1 MKRNKLL
8 KTNILVSIILIV
20 GFSLTAMLSYQANY
34 KASLDNIEQVSSLTA
49 EGIYYQLTSMFAKPV
64 NVSLTM
70 AHDSLLVNHLS
81 EEEKYFGNEKYIQTT
96 QKYLKI
102 YQERYGFDSVFLAS
116 AITKNYYNF
125 RGLDRV
131 LNKDNPETIW
141 FFSLLESNQD
151 YSLNIDNDEVKGA
164 DNAITVFV
172 NCKVKDHSGN
182 VLGIIGVGMRIEH
195 LKELLL
201 SYEKKF
207 KLETYLIDKKGIIE
221 ISTTYTGYEEKNWF
235 EIYGQNSIKKDI
247 LAWKE
252 DFANLEMWTESSESP
267 IDKNYIV
274 TRYIPELSWHLI
286 VKQNTGRLISEMR
299 HNLFQVCLII
309 TFIILIVLVVITA
322 VIRNFNKQITKL
334 VEEREAVF
342 RRSTEQL
349 YDNINELNI
358 TENTY
363 IGENTVKYFESIGA
377 KGLPYDQGLFVIAE
391 RQIKEE
397 YREGYVSIFS
407 PKNVIREY
415 EKGNRHLRY
424 EFMTLQDE
432 ENYIWMRVDAYIFY
446 SPEDNSIHMFTYRK
460 NINEEKKKEEKAEID
475 EMTGFYNKKATE
487 RLISKKLLKS
497 PTQKYAL
504 FIFDIDNFKQA
515 NDNYGHLFGDSCIKE
530 FTRVIKESLGEEST
544 IMGRVGGDEFV
555 VFTPI
560 INTEWVDRKAKE
572 VSKAL
577 NIKYENNSSSWD
589 MSASIGIA
597 VTPEAG
603 KEFKDIY
610 RNADTALYQTKEKG
624 KNGYTI
630 YRKAHLNLKKR

>member
-131 LNKDNPETIW
+131 LNKDNPENIW

-252 DFANLEMWTESSESP
+252 DFVNLEMWTESSESP

>member
-131 LNKDNPETIW
+131 LNKDNPENIW

-407 PKNVIREY
+407 PKNVIRKY

>member
-1 MKRNKLL
+1 
-8 KTNILVSIILIV
+8 
-20 GFSLTAMLSYQANY
+20 MLSYQANY

-131 LNKDNPETIW
+131 LNKDNPENIW

-497 PTQKYAL
+497 PTQK
-504 FIFDIDNFKQA
+504 
-515 NDNYGHLFGDSCIKE
+515 
-530 FTRVIKESLGEEST
+530 
-544 IMGRVGGDEFV
+544 
-555 VFTPI
+555 
-560 INTEWVDRKAKE
+560 
-572 VSKAL
+572 
-577 NIKYENNSSSWD
+577 
-589 MSASIGIA
+589 
-597 VTPEAG
+597 
-603 KEFKDIY
+603 
-610 RNADTALYQTKEKG
+610 
-624 KNGYTI
+624 
-630 YRKAHLNLKKR
+630 

>member
-131 LNKDNPETIW
+131 LNKDNPENIW

-207 KLETYLIDKKGIIE
+207 KLETYLIDKKGTIE

-630 YRKAHLNLKKR
+630 YRKTHLNLKKR

>member
-81 EEEKYFGNEKYIQTT
+81 EEEKYFGNEKYIQTI

-131 LNKDNPETIW
+131 LNKDNPENIW

-530 FTRVIKESLGEEST
+530 FTRVIKESLGE
-544 IMGRVGGDEFV
+544 
-555 VFTPI
+555 
-560 INTEWVDRKAKE
+560 
-572 VSKAL
+572 AL
-577 NIKYENNSSSWD
+577 
-589 MSASIGIA
+589 
-597 VTPEAG
+597 
-603 KEFKDIY
+603 
-610 RNADTALYQTKEKG
+610 
-624 KNGYTI
+624 
-630 YRKAHLNLKKR
+630 

>member
-1 MKRNKLL
+1 
-8 KTNILVSIILIV
+8 
-20 GFSLTAMLSYQANY
+20 
-34 KASLDNIEQVSSLTA
+34 
-49 EGIYYQLTSMFAKPV
+49 MFAKPV

-131 LNKDNPETIW
+131 LNKDNPENIW

-397 YREGYVSIFS
+397 YREGYASIFS

>member
-131 LNKDNPETIW
+131 LNKDNPENIW

-363 IGENTVKYFESIGA
+363 IGENIVKYFESIGA

>member
-131 LNKDNPETIW
+131 LNKDNPENIW

>member
-131 LNKDNPETIW
+131 LNKDNPENIW

-207 KLETYLIDKKGIIE
+207 KLETYLIDKKGTIE

-610 RNADTALYQTKEKG
+610 RNADTALYLTKEKG

-630 YRKAHLNLKKR
+630 YRKTHLNLKKR

>member
-1 MKRNKLL
+1 LKRNKLL

-131 LNKDNPETIW
+131 LNKDNPENIW

>member
-131 LNKDNPETIW
+131 LNKDNPENIW

-630 YRKAHLNLKKR
+630 YRKTHLNLKKR

>member
-1 MKRNKLL
+1 
-8 KTNILVSIILIV
+8 
-20 GFSLTAMLSYQANY
+20 
-34 KASLDNIEQVSSLTA
+34 
-49 EGIYYQLTSMFAKPV
+49 
-64 NVSLTM
+64 
-70 AHDSLLVNHLS
+70 
-81 EEEKYFGNEKYIQTT
+81 
-96 QKYLKI
+96 
-102 YQERYGFDSVFLAS
+102 
-116 AITKNYYNF
+116 
-125 RGLDRV
+125 
-131 LNKDNPETIW
+131 
-141 FFSLLESNQD
+141 
-151 YSLNIDNDEVKGA
+151 
-164 DNAITVFV
+164 
-172 NCKVKDHSGN
+172 
-182 VLGIIGVGMRIEH
+182 
-195 LKELLL
+195 
-201 SYEKKF
+201 
-207 KLETYLIDKKGIIE
+207 
-221 ISTTYTGYEEKNWF
+221 
-235 EIYGQNSIKKDI
+235 
-247 LAWKE
+247 
-252 DFANLEMWTESSESP
+252 
-267 IDKNYIV
+267 
-274 TRYIPELSWHLI
+274 
-286 VKQNTGRLISEMR
+286 
-299 HNLFQVCLII
+299 
-309 TFIILIVLVVITA
+309 
-322 VIRNFNKQITKL
+322 
-334 VEEREAVF
+334 
-342 RRSTEQL
+342 
-349 YDNINELNI
+349 
-358 TENTY
+358 
-363 IGENTVKYFESIGA
+363 
-377 KGLPYDQGLFVIAE
+377 
-391 RQIKEE
+391 
-397 YREGYVSIFS
+397 
-407 PKNVIREY
+407 
-415 EKGNRHLRY
+415 
-424 EFMTLQDE
+424 MTLQDE

>member
-131 LNKDNPETIW
+131 LNKDNPENIW

-299 HNLFQVCLII
+299 HNLFQVCLIV

>member
-81 EEEKYFGNEKYIQTT
+81 EEEKYFGNEKYIQTI

-131 LNKDNPETIW
+131 LNKDNPENIW

-274 TRYIPELSWHLI
+274 TRYIPELSWYLI

-475 EMTGFYNKKATE
+475 EMSGFYNKKATE

>member
-1 MKRNKLL
+1 M
-8 KTNILVSIILIV
+8 VSVILIV
-20 GFSLTAMLSYQANY
+20 GFSLTAVFSYQANY
-34 KASLDNIEQVSSLTA
+34 RASLDNIEQVSSLTT
-49 EGIYYQLTSMFAKPV
+49 EGIYYQLTSMFTKPV

-70 AHDSLLVNHLS
+70 AHDSLLVEHLL
-81 EEEKYFGNEKYIQTT
+81 EEEKHFRDEEYILTT
-96 QKYLKI
+96 KNYLEA
-102 YQERYGFDSVFLAS
+102 YQEKYGFDSVFLAS
-116 AITKNYYNF
+116 TATKNYYSF
-125 RGLDRV
+125 SGLDRV
-131 LNKDNPETIW
+131 LLENDPENTW
-141 FFSLLESNQD
+141 FFNLLKSDQE
-151 YSLNIDNDEVKGA
+151 YSLNIDNDQVKGA

-172 NCKVKDHSGN
+172 NCKVKDHKGN
-182 VLGIIGVGMRIEH
+182 VLGIIGVGVQIEH

-207 KLETYLIDKKGIIE
+207 KLETYLIDKKGTIE
-221 ISTTYTGYEEKNWF
+221 ISTTYTGYKEENWF
-235 EIYGQNSIKKDI
+235 EIYEQNSIEKDI

-252 DFANLEMWTESSESP
+252 DSANLEMWTESSESP

-299 HNLFQVCLII
+299 QNLFQICLII
-309 TFIILIVLVVITA
+309 AAIIMTVLVIITA

-334 VEEREAVF
+334 MEEKQAIF

-363 IGENTVKYFESIGA
+363 VGEDTVKYFEAIGA
-377 KGLPYDQGLFVIAE
+377 KGLPYDQGLYVIAE

-397 YREGYVSIFS
+397 YRKGYVSTFS

-415 EKGNRHLRY
+415 EKGNRRLRY
-424 EFMTLQDE
+424 EFLTLQDGK
-432 ENYIWMRVDAYIFY
+432 NYIWMRVDAYIFY

-475 EMTGFYNKKATE
+475 EMTGFYNKKAAE
-487 RLISKKLLKS
+487 RLISKKLMES
-497 PTQKYAL
+497 PAQKYAL

-515 NDNYGHLFGDSCIKE
+515 NDNFGHLFGDLCIKE
-530 FTRVIKESLGEEST
+530 FTGIIKDNFSKENT

-560 INTEWVDRKAKE
+560 INTEWVSRKAKE

-577 NIKYENNSSSWD
+577 NVKCENNLSCWK

-597 VTPEAG
+597 IVPKDG

-610 RNADTALYQTKEKG
+610 KNADTALYQTKEKG

-630 YRKAHLNLKKR
+630 HKEK

>member
-131 LNKDNPETIW
+131 LNKDNPENIW

-207 KLETYLIDKKGIIE
+207 KLETYLIDKKGTIE

>member
-81 EEEKYFGNEKYIQTT
+81 EEEKYFGNEKYIQTI

-131 LNKDNPETIW
+131 LNKDNPENIW

>member
-131 LNKDNPETIW
+131 LNKDNPENIW

-577 NIKYENNSSSWD
+577 KLNMRIIHLLGICQQVLELLLLQKLEKSLRIFIGMQIQHYIKQR
-589 MSASIGIA
+589 
-597 VTPEAG
+597 
-603 KEFKDIY
+603 K
-610 RNADTALYQTKEKG
+610 KG
-624 KNGYTI
+624 KMDIQFTERHI
-630 YRKAHLNLKKR
+630 LI

>member
-1 MKRNKLL
+1 MKSNKLL
-8 KTNILVSIILIV
+8 RTNILVSVILVV
-20 GFSLTAMLSYQANY
+20 GFSLTAIFSYQANY
-34 KASLDNIEQVSSLTA
+34 RASLDNIEQVSSLTT
-49 EGIYYQLTSMFAKPV
+49 EGIYYQLTSMFTKPV

-70 AHDSLLVNHLS
+70 AHDSLLVEHLT
-81 EEEKYFGNEKYIQTT
+81 NEKEHLGDKEYIETT
-96 QKYLKI
+96 RNYLEAYQKK
-102 YQERYGFDSVFLAS
+102 YGFDSVFLAS
-116 AITKNYYNF
+116 TVTKNYYSF
-125 RGLDRV
+125 SGLDRV
-131 LNKDNPETIW
+131 LLENDPENIW
-141 FFSLLESNQD
+141 FFNLLKSNKE
-151 YSLNIDNDEVKGA
+151 YSLNIDNDQVKGA

-172 NCKVKDHSGN
+172 NCKVKDQKGN
-182 VLGIIGVGMRIEH
+182 ILGIIGVGVQIEH

-207 KLETYLIDKKGIIE
+207 KLETYLIDKKGTIE
-221 ISTTYTGYEEKNWF
+221 ISTTYTGYEKENWF
-235 EIYGQNSIKKDI
+235 EIYEQNSIKKDI

-252 DFANLEMWTESSESP
+252 DSVNLEMWTESSESP

-299 HNLFQVCLII
+299 RNLFHTCLII
-309 TFIILIVLVVITA
+309 AAIIMTVLVIITA

-334 VEEREAVF
+334 MEEKQAIF

-363 IGENTVKYFESIGA
+363 VGEDTVKYFEAIGA
-377 KGLPYDQGLFVIAE
+377 KGLPYDQGLYVIAE

-397 YREGYVSIFS
+397 YREGYVSTFY

-415 EKGNRHLRY
+415 EKGNRRLRY
-424 EFMTLQDE
+424 EFLTLQDGK
-432 ENYIWMRVDAYIFY
+432 NYIWMRVDAYIFY

-475 EMTGFYNKKATE
+475 EMTGFYNKKAAE
-487 RLISKKLLKS
+487 RLISKKLMES
-497 PTQKYAL
+497 PAQKYAL

-515 NDNYGHLFGDSCIKE
+515 NDNLGHLFGDLCIKE
-530 FTRVIKESLGEEST
+530 FTRVIKESFGEENT

-577 NIKYENNSSSWD
+577 NIKCENNSSYWN

-597 VTPEAG
+597 ITPEDG

-610 RNADTALYQTKEKG
+610 KNADIALYQTKENG
-624 KNGYTI
+624 KNGYTLH
-630 YRKAHLNLKKR
+630 KEKKC